1 MGGFLHP
8 WNGQNWRI
16 LNVVTP
22 ITSHRK
28 TGSKSFVATSV
39 KISKILREIL
49 IFQKRFQMLDLAVK
63 FSTWG
68 PAYWLHTKAEIGSS
82 VALRVGGD
90 FHYPNL
96 ATEAAGKLVAN
107 HSFLFKKGHWQH
119 LISSHFPR
127 YFISLRPEI
136 GILNSCCFC

>member
-8 WNGQNWRI
+8 RNGQNWRI

-22 ITSHRK
+22 FTSHRK
-28 TGSKSFVATSV
+28 TGSKSFVVASV
-39 KISKILREIL
+39 KIRKILREIL
-49 IFQKRFQMLDLAVK
+49 IFKKKFQMLDLAVK

-107 HSFLFKKGHWQH
+107 HSFFFQKRSLAT
-119 LISSHFPR
+119 LNFPR